1 MTPNEYLQRH
11 DRVGEY
17 IHWKICPHYNASYV
31 KGQHKHKSQKVVEIE
46 NATNLWDFPIYIDRT
61 IQANKPDIT
70 IKDYKEKKSKLIH
83 FTFPMDISISY
94 RKFEKLS
101 KYEDL
106 QIKVE

>member
-1 MTPNEYLQRH
+1 M
-11 DRVGEY
+11 
-17 IHWKICPHYNASYV
+17 
-31 KGQHKHKSQKVVEIE
+31 
-46 NATNLWDFPIYIDRT
+46 
-61 IQANKPDIT
+61 NKPDIT

-101 KYEDL
+101 KYKDL